1 MLATLVPSFHIT
13 RSKFHT
19 ATPQFQ
25 ASQPHHLLH
34 KRPRIIQ
41 PLLHRLD
48 RARRKINKP
57 MRRPVI
63 HLHHRL
69 IPTHHPLRAHHDRI
83 IQQRILTPTR
93 KQRSGQLLPPE
104 VRPERRNTRIPALR
118 LRGVREQ
125 GADVR
130 LHDVGVDDEVR
141 LVVVRH
147 GQQRR
152 QIETAKV
159 QQQAAEREA
168 RRARAQVQRD
178 AAREMRA
185 GGLARGEQERAQGL
199 RVRDQVRGR
208 VVALRM
214 SACVP
219 AGGRGAGDARR

>member
-1 MLATLVPSFHIT
+1 
-13 RSKFHT
+13 
-19 ATPQFQ
+19 
-25 ASQPHHLLH
+25 
-34 KRPRIIQ
+34 
-41 PLLHRLD
+41 
-48 RARRKINKP
+48 
-57 MRRPVI
+57 
-63 HLHHRL
+63 
-69 IPTHHPLRAHHDRI
+69 
-83 IQQRILTPTR
+83 
-93 KQRSGQLLPPE
+93 
-104 VRPERRNTRIPALR
+104 
-118 LRGVREQ
+118 
-125 GADVR
+125 
-130 LHDVGVDDEVR
+130 
-141 LVVVRH
+141 VVVRH